1 MARII
6 PIKTQA
12 KVRLLRQKFTK
23 NLLLGHLNVN
33 SVRNKF
39 EALEFL
45 IKDKFNVFLVSKS

>member
-1 MARII
+1 MAHII